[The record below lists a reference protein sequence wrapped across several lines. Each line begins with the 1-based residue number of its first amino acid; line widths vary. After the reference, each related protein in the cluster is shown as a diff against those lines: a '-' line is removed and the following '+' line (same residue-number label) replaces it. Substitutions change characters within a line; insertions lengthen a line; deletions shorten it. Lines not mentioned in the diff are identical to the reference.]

1 MEGPDQSGPN
11 PREIIMMNLS
21 VAEMFV
27 NRLSVPLGDLLA
39 AQPTDFV
46 KQPARV
52 SLFWWG
58 LSGAAIRVIAALLG
72 QRPGVP
78 VLAAPVAQA

>member
-1 MEGPDQSGPN
+1 
-11 PREIIMMNLS
+11 MMMHLS
-21 VAEMFV
+21 VAVMFV
-27 NRLSVPLGDLLA
+27 NRLSVPLGDQPA

-46 KQPARV
+46 EQPARV

-58 LSGAAIRVIAALLG
+58 LSGAGARVIAALLG

-78 VLAAPVAQA
+78 GLAAPVAQA